1 MKAELD
7 QNRPNLGALQEYR
20 TRQKVY
26 LERQKEYNAI
36 NDARNAKREV
46 RNDLMKRRHS
56 GMFKLFINKRAS
68 SKKILGNKIQ
78 H

>member
-26 LERQKEYNAI
+26 LERQKEYNAK
-36 NDARNAKREV
+36 RRKAKRTKIITINSIDQ
-46 RNDLMKRRHS
+46 RQYIR
-56 GMFKLFINKRAS
+56 KLN
-68 SKKILGNKIQ
+68 
-78 H
+78 